1 VSEWLGPLFERFLE
15 LWRTTLIG
23 YGAAAEVSDY
33 RQCRNDVENIGSVRP
48 ASIGDLRQSDARKA
62 PSRIDLAEFKWDDL
76 PISSP
81 ESIGT
86 RAA

>member
-1 VSEWLGPLFERFLE
+1 MSERPGPLFERFFE

-23 YGAAAEVSDY
+23 YGAAEEVSDY
-33 RQCRNDVENIGSVRP
+33 RQCRTDVEISVRFGP
-48 ASIGDLRQSDARKA
+48 ACIGDLRESDARKA
-62 PSRIDLAEFKWDDL
+62 PSRIDLAEFKWNDL